1 MLRRTFMW
9 GAPGSVLAIGFAL
22 SGCTTTTSANSM
34 GQNDKRH
41 SIDAGV
47 DSTLTR
53 LYNVAP
59 GSREL
64 VGKSTGMLIFP
75 SVLNAGFGVGGQYGE
90 GALRVGGKSV
100 GYYSTTSASVGLQV
114 GAQSKAIVFLFMTA
128 NALERFRSSEGW
140 SAGAD
145 ASVAVLKVGANG
157 NVDTGTATGQINA
170 FVLTNGGLMAGA
182 TVDGTKVT
190 RLKKRW
196 RRFFGQGP
204 EIFKWNVR
212 GDHAADLIA
221 GSVAKYAS
229 SGV

>member
-1 MLRRTFMW
+1 MQRRTFLW
-9 GAPGSVLAIGFAL
+9 GVPGSMIAVSL
-22 SGCTTTTSANSM
+22 SLSSCTTTPAGSDTM
-34 GQNDKRH
+34 GDQKDKRRT
-41 SIDAGV
+41 IDAGV

-53 LYNVAP
+53 LYNVVP
-59 GSREL
+59 GAREL
-64 VGKSTGMLIFP
+64 VGKSNGLLVFP
-75 SVLNAGFGVGGQYGE
+75 TVINAGIGLGRQYGE

-100 GYYSTTSASVGLQV
+100 GYYSTASASVGLQA

-128 NALERFRSSEGW
+128 DALDRFRSSEGW

-190 RLKKRW
+190 RLKT
-196 RRFFGQGP
+196 
-204 EIFKWNVR
+204 
-212 GDHAADLIA
+212 L
-221 GSVAKYAS
+221 
-229 SGV
+229 

>member
-1 MLRRTFMW
+1 MI
-9 GAPGSVLAIGFAL
+9 AVSL
-22 SGCTTTTSANSM
+22 SLSSCTTTPAGSDTM
-34 GQNDKRH
+34 GDQKDKRRT
-41 SIDAGV
+41 IDAGV

-53 LYNVAP
+53 LYNVVP
-59 GSREL
+59 GAREL
-64 VGKSTGMLIFP
+64 VGKSNGLLVFP
-75 SVLNAGFGVGGQYGE
+75 TVINAGIGLGGQYGE

-100 GYYSTTSASVGLQV
+100 GYYSTASASVGLQA

-128 NALERFRSSEGW
+128 DALDRFRSSEGW

-190 RLKKRW
+190 RLKT
-196 RRFFGQGP
+196 
-204 EIFKWNVR
+204 
-212 GDHAADLIA
+212 L
-221 GSVAKYAS
+221 
-229 SGV
+229 

>member
-1 MLRRTFMW
+1 MQRRTFLW
-9 GAPGSVLAIGFAL
+9 GVPGSMIAVSL
-22 SGCTTTTSANSM
+22 SLSSCTTTPAGSDTM
-34 GQNDKRH
+34 GDQKDKRRT
-41 SIDAGV
+41 IDAGV

-53 LYNVAP
+53 LYNVVP
-59 GSREL
+59 GAREL
-64 VGKSTGMLIFP
+64 VGKSNGLLVFP
-75 SVLNAGFGVGGQYGE
+75 TVINAGIGLGGQYGE

-100 GYYSTTSASVGLQV
+100 GYYSTASASVGLQA

-128 NALERFRSSEGW
+128 DALDRFRSSEGW

-190 RLKKRW
+190 RLKT
-196 RRFFGQGP
+196 
-204 EIFKWNVR
+204 
-212 GDHAADLIA
+212 L
-221 GSVAKYAS
+221 
-229 SGV
+229 

>member
-1 MLRRTFMW
+1 MQRRTFLW
-9 GAPGSVLAIGFAL
+9 GVPGSMIAVSL
-22 SGCTTTTSANSM
+22 SLSSCTTTPAGSDTM
-34 GQNDKRH
+34 GDQKDKRRT
-41 SIDAGV
+41 IDAGV

-53 LYNVAP
+53 LYNMVP
-59 GSREL
+59 GAREL
-64 VGKSTGMLIFP
+64 VGKSNGLLVFP
-75 SVLNAGFGVGGQYGE
+75 TVINAGIGLGGQYGE

-100 GYYSTTSASVGLQV
+100 GYYSTASASVGLQA

-128 NALERFRSSEGW
+128 DALDRFRGSEGW

-190 RLKKRW
+190 RLKT
-196 RRFFGQGP
+196 
-204 EIFKWNVR
+204 
-212 GDHAADLIA
+212 L
-221 GSVAKYAS
+221 
-229 SGV
+229 

>member
-1 MLRRTFMW
+1 MQRRTFLW
-9 GAPGSVLAIGFAL
+9 GVPGSIIAVNL
-22 SGCTTTTSANSM
+22 SLSSCTTTPAGSDTM
-34 GQNDKRH
+34 GDQKDKRRT
-41 SIDAGV
+41 IDAGV

-53 LYNVAP
+53 LYNVVP
-59 GSREL
+59 GAREL
-64 VGKSTGMLIFP
+64 VGKSNGLLVFP
-75 SVLNAGFGVGGQYGE
+75 TVINAGIGLGGQYGE

-100 GYYSTTSASVGLQV
+100 GYYSTASASVGLQA

-128 NALERFRSSEGW
+128 DALDRFRSSEGW

-190 RLKKRW
+190 RLKT
-196 RRFFGQGP
+196 
-204 EIFKWNVR
+204 
-212 GDHAADLIA
+212 L
-221 GSVAKYAS
+221 
-229 SGV
+229 

>member
-1 MLRRTFMW
+1 MQRRTFLW
-9 GAPGSVLAIGFAL
+9 GVPGSMIAVNL
-22 SGCTTTTSANSM
+22 SLSSCTTTPAGSDTM
-34 GQNDKRH
+34 GDQKDKRRT
-41 SIDAGV
+41 IDAGV

-53 LYNVAP
+53 LYNVVP
-59 GSREL
+59 GAREL
-64 VGKSTGMLIFP
+64 VGKSNGLLVFP
-75 SVLNAGFGVGGQYGE
+75 TVINAGIGLGGQYGE

-100 GYYSTTSASVGLQV
+100 GYYSTASASVGLQA

-128 NALERFRSSEGW
+128 DALDRFRSSEGW

-190 RLKKRW
+190 RLKT
-196 RRFFGQGP
+196 
-204 EIFKWNVR
+204 
-212 GDHAADLIA
+212 L
-221 GSVAKYAS
+221 
-229 SGV
+229 

>member
-1 MLRRTFMW
+1 MQRRTFLW
-9 GAPGSVLAIGFAL
+9 GVPGSMIAVSL
-22 SGCTTTTSANSM
+22 SLSSCTTTPAGSDTM
-34 GQNDKRH
+34 GDQKDKRRT
-41 SIDAGV
+41 IDAGV

-53 LYNVAP
+53 LYNVVP
-59 GSREL
+59 GAREL
-64 VGKSTGMLIFP
+64 VGKSNGLLVFP
-75 SVLNAGFGVGGQYGE
+75 TVINAGIGLGGQYGE

-100 GYYSTTSASVGLQV
+100 GYYSTASASVGLQA

-128 NALERFRSSEGW
+128 EALDRFRSSEGW

-190 RLKKRW
+190 RLKT
-196 RRFFGQGP
+196 
-204 EIFKWNVR
+204 
-212 GDHAADLIA
+212 L
-221 GSVAKYAS
+221 
-229 SGV
+229 

>member
-1 MLRRTFMW
+1 MQRRTFLW
-9 GAPGSVLAIGFAL
+9 GVPGSMIAVSL
-22 SGCTTTTSANSM
+22 SLSSCTTTPAGSDTM
-34 GQNDKRH
+34 GDQKDKRRT
-41 SIDAGV
+41 IDAGV

-53 LYNVAP
+53 LYNVVP
-59 GSREL
+59 GAREL
-64 VGKSTGMLIFP
+64 VGKSNGLLVFP
-75 SVLNAGFGVGGQYGE
+75 TVINAGIGLGGQYGE

-100 GYYSTTSASVGLQV
+100 GYYSTASATVGLQA

-128 NALERFRSSEGW
+128 EALDRFRSSEGW

-190 RLKKRW
+190 RLKT
-196 RRFFGQGP
+196 
-204 EIFKWNVR
+204 
-212 GDHAADLIA
+212 L
-221 GSVAKYAS
+221 
-229 SGV
+229 

>member
-1 MLRRTFMW
+1 MQRRTFLW
-9 GAPGSVLAIGFAL
+9 GVPGSMIAVSL
-22 SGCTTTTSANSM
+22 SLSSCTTTPAGSDTM
-34 GQNDKRH
+34 GDQKDKRRT
-41 SIDAGV
+41 IDAGV

-53 LYNVAP
+53 LDNVVP
-59 GSREL
+59 GAREL
-64 VGKSTGMLIFP
+64 VGKSNGLLVFP
-75 SVLNAGFGVGGQYGE
+75 TVINAGIGLGGQYGE

-100 GYYSTTSASVGLQV
+100 GYYSTASASVGLQA

-128 NALERFRSSEGW
+128 DALDRFRSSEGW

-190 RLKKRW
+190 RLKT
-196 RRFFGQGP
+196 
-204 EIFKWNVR
+204 
-212 GDHAADLIA
+212 L
-221 GSVAKYAS
+221 
-229 SGV
+229 